1 MSPKKR
7 KPQPRQ
13 TPSKGGRP
21 SKCTPEVVT
30 AICDHVRKGNFLETA
45 AWSVGIDD
53 RTLMRWK
60 AWGAQHRQP
69 YAAFCQAVKQAEA
82 DAEIDLVAQVK
93 NPPDKAAAIGG
104 AILLERRFRKRWSRG
119 ELEYEL
125 RERQAQAQIAETEAR
140 AELARAKSRGDVI
153 DVNVLDAQ
161 AVKDIFERRHGFPAI
176 ASPTRSEPVGGDVPA
191 VSTPVGGR
199 DP

>member
-1 MSPKKR
+1 MAPRKR

-30 AICDHVRKGNFLETA
+30 AICDNVRNGNYLETA
-45 AWSVGIDD
+45 AWAAGIDD
-53 RTLMRWK
+53 RTLSNWRK
-60 AWGAQHRQP
+60 WGSDGREPYRQ
-69 YAAFCQAVKQAEA
+69 FFLAVKRAEA

-93 NPPDKAAAIGG
+93 RGEQFVWVAAAT
-104 AILLERRFRKRWSRG
+104 LLERRFRKRWSRG

-153 DVNVLDAQ
+153 DVNVLDAE

-191 VSTPVGGR
+191 VSAPMGSR